1 MRDVVTDMRSM
12 CKMTYTFT
20 VMSVREEWGVG
31 VGGFE
36 WREMTRQDLRTDN
49 RNE

>member
-1 MRDVVTDMRSM
+1 MRDVFADMRSM

-20 VMSVREEWGVG
+20 VMSVRRWGRG
-31 VGGFE
+31 GGFE
-36 WREMTRQDLRTDN
+36 WREMTRQDVQTDK